1 MCRIAVQIP
10 EEVLYDIKMTEE
22 QANDFAKRSIAMML
36 YTQNHISIGYSA
48 QIAGMT
54 EEEFIKYLSSN
65 GVSIF
70 NFDDY
75 MTLIDSNWNR
85 IEALRIVGDLDLTI
99 PVNELERLKFIHDKN
114 KNEIGQIVLINKFDK
129 KEIRFN
135 LKRNK
140 NLPR

>member
-1 MCRIAVQIP
+1 MVKKEMNTEYCRMEVLDMCSIAVQIP
-10 EEVLYDIKMTEE
+10 EEVLYDIKITEE

-70 NFDDY
+70 NFDD
-75 MTLIDSNWNR
+75 
-85 IEALRIVGDLDLTI
+85 E
-99 PVNELERLKFIHDKN
+99 EEFLEEMN
-114 KNEIGQIVLINKFDK
+114 NA
-129 KEIRFN
+129 
-135 LKRNK
+135 
-140 NLPR
+140 

>member
-1 MCRIAVQIP
+1 MNTEYCRMEVLDMCSIAVQIP

-70 NFDDY
+70 NFDD
-75 MTLIDSNWNR
+75 
-85 IEALRIVGDLDLTI
+85 E
-99 PVNELERLKFIHDKN
+99 EEFLEEMN
-114 KNEIGQIVLINKFDK
+114 NA
-129 KEIRFN
+129 
-135 LKRNK
+135 
-140 NLPR
+140 

>member
-1 MCRIAVQIP
+1 MNTEYCRMEVLDMCRIAVQIP

-70 NFDDY
+70 NFDD
-75 MTLIDSNWNR
+75 
-85 IEALRIVGDLDLTI
+85 E
-99 PVNELERLKFIHDKN
+99 EEFLEEMN
-114 KNEIGQIVLINKFDK
+114 NA
-129 KEIRFN
+129 
-135 LKRNK
+135 
-140 NLPR
+140 

>member
-1 MCRIAVQIP
+1 MVKKEMNTEYCRMEVLDMCSIAVQIP
-10 EEVLYDIKMTEE
+10 EEVLYVIKMTEE

-70 NFDDY
+70 NFDD
-75 MTLIDSNWNR
+75 
-85 IEALRIVGDLDLTI
+85 E
-99 PVNELERLKFIHDKN
+99 EEFLEEMN
-114 KNEIGQIVLINKFDK
+114 NA
-129 KEIRFN
+129 
-135 LKRNK
+135 
-140 NLPR
+140 

>member
-1 MCRIAVQIP
+1 MVKKEMNTEYCRMEVLDMCSIAVQIP

-70 NFDDY
+70 NFDD
-75 MTLIDSNWNR
+75 
-85 IEALRIVGDLDLTI
+85 E
-99 PVNELERLKFIHDKN
+99 EEFLEEMN
-114 KNEIGQIVLINKFDK
+114 NA
-129 KEIRFN
+129 
-135 LKRNK
+135 
-140 NLPR
+140 